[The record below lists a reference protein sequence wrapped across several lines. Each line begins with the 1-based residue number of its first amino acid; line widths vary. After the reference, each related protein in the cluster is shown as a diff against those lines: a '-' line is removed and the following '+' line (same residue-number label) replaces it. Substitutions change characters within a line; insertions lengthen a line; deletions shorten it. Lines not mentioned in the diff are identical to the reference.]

1 MATNVWHSIRN
12 VIRAIREGELLL
24 RLRADKYLVH
34 ILYLFILMWA
44 TIFLGL
50 QVDKTLARVSENKAK
65 LEKLRIHRSE
75 KEAALVKLHSASA
88 AQIRLKEMGSDA
100 ALPTE
105 PTSVIKTK

>member
-12 VIRAIREGELLL
+12 AFKAIREGELLL

>member
-44 TIFLGL
+44 TILLGL
-50 QVDKTLARVSENKAK
+50 QVDKTLARVSENKAQ
-65 LEKLRIHRSE
+65 LEKLRIHRTE

-88 AQIRLKEMGSDA
+88 AQIRLKEMGSEA
-100 ALPTE
+100 TLPSQ
-105 PTSVIKTK
+105 PASVIKTK